1 MKRFTSFM
9 GEANN
14 TTVANRSDII
24 VPTLSEKDLR
34 ENYISGKIFQLESV
48 VKNLNT
54 GVVGKI
60 IRTGTNYVICVT
72 EDGEMFKAWI
82 TNIAEVHEIGTDE
95 YRDYLQKITPDQPVR
110 NFINKNK
117 KNIANS
123 KKNARSLGQD
133 T

>member
-1 MKRFTSFM
+1 MKRFTSFIK
-9 GEANN
+9 EASNIDI
-14 TTVANRSDII
+14 TYRSNIA

-34 ENYISGKIFQLESV
+34 ENYISGKIFQIGSIVE
-48 VKNLNT
+48 NLNT

-72 EDGEMFKAWI
+72 EDDEMFKAWI

-95 YRDYLQKITPDQPVR
+95 YRKYLQKITPDHPIR
-110 NFINKNK
+110 DFINKNK

-123 KKNARSLGQD
+123 KKNARSLG
-133 T
+133 

>member
-14 TTVANRSDII
+14 TSATGRSDIM

-34 ENYISGKIFQLESV
+34 ENYIAGKIFQLESV
-48 VKNLNT
+48 VENLNT

-72 EDGEMFKAWI
+72 ENGEMFKAWI

>member
-1 MKRFTSFM
+1 MKRFTSFIK
-9 GEANN
+9 EASNIDI
-14 TTVANRSDII
+14 TYRSNIA

-34 ENYISGKIFQLESV
+34 ENYISGKIFQIGSIVE
-48 VKNLNT
+48 NLNT

-72 EDGEMFKAWI
+72 EDNEMFKAWI

-95 YRDYLQKITPDQPVR
+95 YRKYLQKITPNQPVR
-110 NFINKNK
+110 DFINKNK

-123 KKNARSLGQD
+123 KKNARSLG
-133 T
+133 

>member
-1 MKRFTSFM
+1 MKRFTSFIK
-9 GEANN
+9 EASNIDI
-14 TTVANRSDII
+14 TYRSNIA

-34 ENYISGKIFQLESV
+34 ENYISGKIFQIGSIVE
-48 VKNLNT
+48 NLNT

-72 EDGEMFKAWI
+72 EDDEMFKAWI

-95 YRDYLQKITPDQPVR
+95 YRKYLQKITPNQPVR
-110 NFINKNK
+110 DFINKNK

-123 KKNARSLGQD
+123 KKNARSLG
-133 T
+133 